1 VFTSHHDPKHCFEE
15 TKDGTLDVRV
25 HGDFLPRDIMGR
37 FYIICAMLRQLVITL
52 WILKNERDTFDV
64 LFIDQLSACIP
75 ILKWFTSAKVMGGKD
90 LKPKVKHV
98 L

>member
-1 VFTSHHDPKHCFEE
+1 
-15 TKDGTLDVRV
+15 V

-37 FYIICAMLRQLVITL
+37 FYIVCAMLRQLVITL

-75 ILKWFTSAKVMGGKD
+75 ILKWFTSAKVNEKRGY
-90 LKPKVKHV
+90 LKPKV
-98 L
+98 